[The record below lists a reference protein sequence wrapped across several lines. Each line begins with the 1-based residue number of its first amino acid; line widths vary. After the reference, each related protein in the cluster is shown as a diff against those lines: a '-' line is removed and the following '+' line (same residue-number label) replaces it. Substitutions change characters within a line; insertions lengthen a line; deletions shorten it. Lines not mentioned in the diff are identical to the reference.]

1 MEIAVTPEQ
10 KRKMP
15 NQMKRNIVVD
25 REMKGRNKRK
35 SFTKG
40 NRDETL
46 LQQQRRTEKE
56 LLKQWKDNRASEKK
70 TKIIMRKQSRDVRA
84 GEKECFNPLDGAIDE
99 ETHYVWK
106 NDGRHTKY
114 VPDDCK
120 QWIVDYLLSP

>member
-1 MEIAVTPEQ
+1 
-10 KRKMP
+10 
-15 NQMKRNIVVD
+15 MKRNIVVD

-40 NRDETL
+40 NKKRDETL
-46 LQQQRRTEKE
+46 LQQQRRAEKE
-56 LLKQWKDNRASEKK
+56 VLKQWKDNRASEKK
-70 TKIIMRKQSRDVRA
+70 TQIIMRKQSRDVRA
-84 GEKECFNPLDGAIDE
+84 GEKEYFNILDGGIDE

-120 QWIVDYLLSP
+120 QWIIDYLLSP